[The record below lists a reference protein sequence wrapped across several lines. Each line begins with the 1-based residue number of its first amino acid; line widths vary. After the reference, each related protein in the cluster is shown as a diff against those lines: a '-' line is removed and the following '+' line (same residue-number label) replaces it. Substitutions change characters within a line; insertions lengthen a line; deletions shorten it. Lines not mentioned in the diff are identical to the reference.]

1 MARAI
6 LVVFDSATFGAS
18 FALFWALRGYF
29 LSPLGLL
36 LRSGSGSKTFLESIN
51 VDYQFLF
58 WKCSPIFCKIWDN
71 FALFGPFGAI
81 FLVVVRFRN
90 FFGTYLCRQSTLVFD
105 VQPFHFVFNSDT
117 FGATF
122 ALFSGPSGGY
132 FFGLFKLFFCGLGQ
146 VRKYFWNLPK

>member
-1 MARAI
+1 MFWVLVRLKKFIAI
-6 LVVFDSATFGAS
+6 YLKRQPNLVLEVQPYLFVFNLATFRA
-18 FALFWALRGYF
+18 F
-29 LSPLGLL
+29 
-36 LRSGSGSKTFLESIN
+36 
-51 VDYQFLF
+51 
-58 WKCSPIFCKIWDN
+58 

-132 FFGLFKLFFCGLGQ
+132 FFGLFKLFFRGLGQ
-146 VRKYFWNLPK
+146 VRKYF